1 MINIARIQN
10 SKSNTSRR
18 NAINPEPGTEWSK
31 VDEIIYKA
39 NENIIAEYK
48 KVHAI
53 YESRERVR
61 NTQLALPPTLA
72 ELVSMIRD
80 EPTQQTLDANPLSLT
95 QAEIEVKTLTR

>member
-1 MINIARIQN
+1 LPEQQ
-10 SKSNTSRR
+10 
-18 NAINPEPGTEWSK
+18 EPGTEWSK

-39 NENIIAEYK
+39 NEKIIAEYK

-72 ELVSMIRD
+72 ELVSMVRD
-80 EPTQQTLDANPLSLT
+80 EPNIQTLDANSLSLT
-95 QAEIEVKTLTR
+95 QAEIKTRTITN